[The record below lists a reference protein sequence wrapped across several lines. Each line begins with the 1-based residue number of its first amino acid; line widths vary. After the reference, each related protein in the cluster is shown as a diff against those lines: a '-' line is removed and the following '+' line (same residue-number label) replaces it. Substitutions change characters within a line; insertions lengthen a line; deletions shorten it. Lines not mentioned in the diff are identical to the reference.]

1 MDQSGYSALCCSNC
15 QRPLRALSLAGHY
28 NRSIEI
34 DICESCYLIWF
45 DGTESVR
52 LAGPGVLDLLHII
65 HEKMQHSGADTLA
78 VAQQCP
84 RCQSRLKNVLNQ
96 TRFGRTQ
103 HSECPQGHG
112 YFQTFVLYLAEKG
125 YIRPITWA
133 DLKQIKATGRKLY
146 CASCGASMDE
156 RPHQACPYCQSS
168 VGVLD
173 PERLAQAIDLHQAS
187 EPSLAPMS
195 EAEQMRCLS
204 CGGSI
209 DPSRDQQCPQC
220 HAPVRRK
227 DTQSA
232 LQAGAQVADKVRQNY
247 AEQLPEVSEK
257 KLQNALNEHVRLS
270 DNAMQ
275 LDTHWQIGRA
285 QIALGV
291 AALALVIWLITLA
304 MTLRPKHKPPQTKP
318 GATASSVPA
327 VAAVAAVAANQRL
340 GQAGG
345 TNPRAQASAHS
356 DASLSV
362 GSEANSEANSN
373 PDKQASLTQMVSFP
387 RLRCAPEAAE
397 RREVKIR
404 QMVIPVST
412 DLEEMRAA
420 YMLLS
425 RVRTELEAGANFNEL
440 RNRYPKISPAS
451 PSEDNF
457 IPKGKAIL
465 EVNRV
470 AFCLPQ
476 GSLSPVFKSI
486 TSFHL
491 IEILDAH

>member
-65 HEKMQHSGADTLA
+65 HEKMQRSGADTLT

-84 RCQSRLKNVLNQ
+84 RCQARLKNTFNQ

-103 HSECPQGHG
+103 HWECPQGHG
-112 YFQTFVLYLAEKG
+112 YFQTFILYLAEKG

-146 CASCGASMDE
+146 CAGCGANMDE
-156 RPHQACPYCQSS
+156 KPHQACPYCQSS
-168 VGVLD
+168 IGVLD
-173 PERLAQAIDLHQAS
+173 PNRLAQAIDLHQTN
-187 EPSLAPMS
+187 EPGLAPMPD
-195 EAEQMRCLS
+195 AEQMRCLS

-209 DPSRDQQCPQC
+209 DPTRDQQCPQC

-227 DTQSA
+227 DTENA
-232 LQAGAQVADKVRQNY
+232 LEAGAQVADKVRQNY
-247 AEQLPEVSEK
+247 AEQLPEVSER
-257 KLQNALNEHVRLS
+257 KLQNALNEHVRIA
-270 DNAMQ
+270 NHAAQ
-275 LDTHWQIGRA
+275 LDTHWQINHTK
-285 QIALGV
+285 IALGFAV
-291 AALALVIWLITLA
+291 VVFAIWVIGFSIA
-304 MTLRPKHKPPQTKP
+304 LRPKPKPAQTKP
-318 GATASSVPA
+318 GASVVAKLGSAPHAYPAPSVANVSASVASSV
-327 VAAVAAVAANQRL
+327 VS
-340 GQAGG
+340 
-345 TNPRAQASAHS
+345 ASAT
-356 DASLSV
+356 ASTSA
-362 GSEANSEANSN
+362 SAEAD
-373 PDKQASLTQMVSFP
+373 PDTNQKPSLIQMINFP
-387 RLRCAPEAAE
+387 HLRCAPDAAE

-404 QMVIPVST
+404 QMAIPVST
-412 DLEEMRAA
+412 DLEDMRAA

-425 RVRTELEAGANFNEL
+425 RVRSELEAGGNFNEL
-440 RNRYPKISPAS
+440 RHRYPKISPAS
-451 PSEDNF
+451 PFDDSF
-457 IPKGKAIL
+457 IPKGRALL

-486 TSFHL
+486 NSFHL
-491 IEILDAH
+491 IEILDAR